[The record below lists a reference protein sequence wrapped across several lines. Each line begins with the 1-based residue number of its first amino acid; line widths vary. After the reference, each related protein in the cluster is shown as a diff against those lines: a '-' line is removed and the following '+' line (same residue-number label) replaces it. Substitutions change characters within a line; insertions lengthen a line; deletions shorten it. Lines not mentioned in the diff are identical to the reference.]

1 MSPSGFVLDCRTATS
16 TPAPSVASV
25 TSRHSTALT
34 SERRIPAM
42 KSNPAITPSTRPRAA
57 AEAADSVPQPGA
69 TRVRARGEHGGEIV
83 GGEGRGL
90 PPAPVGGRA
99 AVARHHP
106 CGAFPGGR
114 GLAGELG
121 PEVHGLDGLRGGAG
135 GAARLEH
142 VGEVGGQARVLQGAA
157 GEPPIQGAGGGVG
170 REGVSHH
177 TALLQNLAVSPELT
191 LRPSLSAH
199 GTRPVPDLLFQAR
212 GLAARDE

>member
-1 MSPSGFVLDCRTATS
+1 M
-16 TPAPSVASV
+16 
-25 TSRHSTALT
+25 
-34 SERRIPAM
+34 
-42 KSNPAITPSTRPRAA
+42 
-57 AEAADSVPQPGA
+57 
-69 TRVRARGEHGGEIV
+69 RARGEHGGEVV

-106 CGAFPGGR
+106 RGAFPGGR

-121 PEVHGLDGLRGGAG
+121 PEVRGLDGLRGGAG

-157 GEPPIQGAGGGVG
+157 GEPPIQGAGGGAVGGGGGGGNRGVREAARGGDGARQGGAGGGVG

-177 TALLQNLAVSPELT
+177 T
-191 LRPSLSAH
+191 
-199 GTRPVPDLLFQAR
+199 G
-212 GLAARDE
+212 